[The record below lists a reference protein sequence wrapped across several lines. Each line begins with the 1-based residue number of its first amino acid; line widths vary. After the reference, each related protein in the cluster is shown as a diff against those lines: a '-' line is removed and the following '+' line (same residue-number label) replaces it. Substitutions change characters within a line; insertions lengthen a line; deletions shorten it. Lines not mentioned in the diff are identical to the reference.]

1 MMKLNRH
8 IFGFQDSEKYIM
20 ISGLNLIIAL
30 QKFVNGSVNKSVNLL
45 QNTDLSKNMVNYLT

>member
-1 MMKLNRH
+1 MMKLNRY

-20 ISGLNLIIAL
+20 ISGINLIIAL